1 MKYLKLIFSILI
13 NFQEGRKDGGGTFG
27 KRNELVE
34 KEKGKNIGYV
44 NGKIGSRKPGSN
56 IVE

>member
-1 MKYLKLIFSILI
+1 M
-13 NFQEGRKDGGGTFG
+13 NFQEVRKKGWGGTFG

-44 NGKIGSRKPGSN
+44 NGNIGSRKPGSN
-56 IVE
+56 IVK